1 MNAVGRTKVK
11 SISLAVI
18 SIVVFVV
25 ILFPSVMLFLT
36 SIKTEL
42 DALSFPP
49 KWIFRPTLKNYAEIF
64 ARSPLVGYGLN
75 SLIVALSNT
84 GVCLIIGSL
93 AAYGLARFRFRGS
106 ENLAFWFLSI
116 RMMPPVAAIIPMYI
130 LMKNLPKYIFF
141 MKNLRLLDTIWG
153 LMIIYLTFNLPFVIW
168 MLKGFFEEVPLEIEE
183 SALID
188 GCSEFGVFYRIAL
201 PLVAPGLA
209 ATAILAFIF
218 SWNEFLF
225 ALILTGT
232 KAVTLPV
239 GILGYMKETG
249 INWGYMTAGGTL
261 ALIPVIVFT
270 MLVQRHLVKG
280 LTMGAIK

>member
-1 MNAVGRTKVK
+1 MNAIGRTKLK
-11 SISLAVI
+11 SCILALITVVI
-18 SIVVFVV
+18 FVV
-25 ILFPSVMLFLT
+25 ILFPSLALFLT

-49 KWIFRPTLKNYAEIF
+49 KWIFQPTLKNYAGILE
-64 ARSPLVGYGLN
+64 RSPLVGYGVN
-75 SLIVALSNT
+75 SLIVASLNT
-84 GVCLIIGSL
+84 GACLVVGSL

-106 ENLAFWFLSI
+106 DDLAFWFLSI
-116 RMMPPVAAIIPMYI
+116 RMMPPVAGIIPIYI
-130 LMKNLPKYIFF
+130 I
-141 MKNLRLLDTIWG
+141 MKNLRLLDTVWC
-153 LMIIYLTFNLPFVIW
+153 LVIIYLTFNLPFVIW

-201 PLVAPGLA
+201 PLIAPGLA

-232 KAVTLPV
+232 RSVTLPV

-249 INWGYMTAGGTL
+249 INWGYMTAGGVL
-261 ALIPVIVFT
+261 ALIPVILFT